1 MNGHPIGEFSL
12 ILIELGAIIMALAVL
27 ARLAH
32 KVGISPIPFYLMAGL
47 ALGRGGVVSLELSE
61 HFIYLGAD
69 IGVILLM
76 FVLGLEYTADRL
88 SKDFHSALPAGLK
101 DLVVNFAPGVVFGLV
116 LGWDLLPA
124 LLLGGVVYISSSGII
139 AKLLTDLNRVHN
151 GETPT
156 IMSILVLEDI
166 AMAIYLPLM
175 TILLIGQGLFSGL
188 LAILIGG
195 TVGGAMLF
203 VALHYGKWISRL
215 IGHRSNEIVLLS
227 AMGMA
232 LLFAGIGE
240 RLQLSAAVGAFIAGI
255 TLSGEVAERTHRLI
269 GPLRDLFAAIFFL
282 FFGLAIDPMTLGPV
296 LVPALL
302 LGLITG
308 AAKVL
313 TGWWATD
320 GLGLSTGSRLRAGV
334 TLIARGEFSLVI
346 AMMGISAGLDPQL
359 GTLSA
364 AYVLFTAIAGP
375 LLLRVVEPQL
385 ARATKVVQPRHSRST
400 EGQHGWLHRHP
411 HSQSASDHPRG
422 GA

>member
-12 ILIELGAIIMALAVL
+12 ILIELGGIILGLAVL

-32 KVGISPIPFYLMAGL
+32 KAGISPIPLYLMAGL
-47 ALGRGGVVSLELSE
+47 VLGRGGVVSLELSE

-69 IGVILLM
+69 IGIILLM

-88 SKDFHSALPAGLK
+88 SKGFHSALPAGLK
-101 DLVVNFAPGVVFGLV
+101 DLAVNFAPGVIFGLI
-116 LGWDLLPA
+116 LGWELMAA

-139 AKLLTDLNRVHN
+139 AKLLCDLGRVNN

-175 TILLIGQGLFSGL
+175 TILLIGQGLFSGM
-188 LAILIGG
+188 LAILVGG
-195 TVGGAMLF
+195 VVGGAMLF
-203 VALHYGKWISRL
+203 IALHYGKWISRL
-215 IGHRSNEIVLLS
+215 IGHKSNEIVLLS
-227 AMGMA
+227 TLGMA
-232 LLFAGIGE
+232 LIFAGVGE
-240 RLQLSAAVGAFIAGI
+240 RLQLSAAVGAFMAGI
-255 TLSGEVAERTHRLI
+255 TLSGEVAERTQRLI

-296 LVPALL
+296 LIPAIL
-302 LGLITG
+302 LGLIT
-308 AAKVL
+308 AASKIF
-313 TGWWATD
+313 TAWWATQD
-320 GLGLSTGSRLRAGV
+320 LGLTTGSRLRAGV

-346 AMMGISAGLDPQL
+346 AMMGLSAGLDPQL

-364 AYVLFTAIAGP
+364 AYVLFTAVFGP
-375 LLLRVVEPQL
+375 LLLRVLEPQL
-385 ARATKVVQPRHSRST
+385 ARATKVVRPRPSRAAHKR
-400 EGQHGWLHRHP
+400 HGWLYRHLHR
-411 HSQSASDHPRG
+411 ASVSHHPRG